1 MTIEELILELE
12 FLLELIEELNLEIIS
27 ISINNFDGVNIIL
40 K

>member
-12 FLLELIEELNLEIIS
+12 FLLELTEALNIEIIS

>member
-12 FLLELIEELNLEIIS
+12 LLLKLTENLNLEIIS
-27 ISINNFDGVNIIL
+27 ISINNFEKVNIII

>member
-12 FLLELIEELNLEIIS
+12 FLLELTEALSIEIIS